1 MITEPKTTR
10 KLNRLKGF
18 NYSQSGYYFITVCTQ
33 NRLECFGNIDDGV
46 NILNEFGNI
55 VNNQWLWLSEQYSY
69 IKLDEFIIM
78 PNHVHGIVLI
88 ENDDHGRDNPRIVP
102 TTTTNIYHRRHNLL
116 SKTINAFKTTSSKML
131 HQNGLNEFK
140 WQRSFYD
147 HIIRNEKSLIHIR
160 EYIINNPLNWDL
172 DSENQRNQKNV

>member
-33 NRLECFGNIDDGV
+33 NRLECFGNID
-46 NILNEFGNI
+46 NSKMLLNKFGKI
-55 VNNQWLWLSEQYSY
+55 IETQWEWLAHQYPY
-69 IKLDEFIIM
+69 IQLDEFVIM
-78 PNHVHGIVLI
+78 PNHIHGILI
-88 ENDDHGRDNPRIVP
+88 NVGTGRD
-102 TTTTNIYHRRHNLL
+102 L
-116 SKTINAFKTTSSKML
+116 SLRNQKIKSLSEIIGAFKTTSSKMI

>member
-88 ENDDHGRDNPRIVP
+88 ENNDSVDDAVICRDSRDNPSAN
-102 TTTTNIYHRRHNLL
+102 TT
-116 SKTINAFKTTSSKML
+116 
-131 HQNGLNEFK
+131 
-140 WQRSFYD
+140 
-147 HIIRNEKSLIHIR
+147 
-160 EYIINNPLNWDL
+160 
-172 DSENQRNQKNV
+172 